1 MEKLLSAAVVEC
13 WKRIESGK
21 STQAPDRLAPLQ
33 AYLAKQLEIRGV
45 GDRWAIDGAVPGFV
59 RTKDIDMVAWR
70 ADQPVV
76 AISCKSLFRN
86 PGGTVPNRL
95 DDAIGEAVNLRKR
108 WPAIRLG
115 YVMIFDMRIAKPG
128 PRSQDWSLAL
138 QAGILRLTNNE
149 SPPPII
155 DSAALFLVEAVRPKF
170 SLGPVEPTLEFDGF
184 FDRLLRR

>member
-1 MEKLLSAAVVEC
+1 MEKQIATAILEC
-13 WKRIESGK
+13 WKRIETGK

-33 AYLAKQLEIRGV
+33 TYLAWELEKRGI
-45 GDRWAIDGAVPGFV
+45 GDRRGIDDAVLGFV
-59 RTKDIDMVAWR
+59 RTKDIDVVAWR

-76 AISCKSLFRN
+76 AISCKSLFKN

-128 PRSQDWSLAL
+128 PRSHDWSLVL
-138 QAGILRLTNNE
+138 QEGILRLTNNE

-155 DSAALFLVEAVRPKF
+155 DSAALFLIEAARPKLAF
-170 SLGPVEPTLEFDGF
+170 ASVDPTLEFEGF

>member
-59 RTKDIDMVAWR
+59 RTKDIDVVAWR

-155 DSAALFLVEAVRPKF
+155 DSAALFLIEAARPKLAF
-170 SLGPVEPTLEFDGF
+170 ASVDPTLEFEGF